1 MNKDSSSVVI
11 SCVLE
16 DKLVYA
22 FTNSLFFC
30 FDKEKNE
37 RKRKGDMYM
46 YQEDREFLELY
57 CFTVSERPVF
67 NGKETCDLI
76 CISNILGVEW

>member
-1 MNKDSSSVVI
+1 MSKKLKGFSQMNKDSSSVVI

-46 YQEDREFLELY
+46 Y
-57 CFTVSERPVF
+57 
-67 NGKETCDLI
+67 
-76 CISNILGVEW
+76 